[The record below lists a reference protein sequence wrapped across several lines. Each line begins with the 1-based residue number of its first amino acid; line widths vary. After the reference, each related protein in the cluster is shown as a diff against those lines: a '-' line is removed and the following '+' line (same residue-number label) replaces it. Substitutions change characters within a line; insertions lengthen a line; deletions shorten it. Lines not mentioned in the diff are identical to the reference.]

1 MDSLKILD
9 CTLRDGGYVNNWSF
23 PQSQILK
30 IIESLEASNVD
41 IIELGY
47 LNDSK
52 GKERDST
59 LFNSMNSIGRILN
72 GVNKSVSMVVMIDL
86 FAFDV
91 DQLPKKFDTE
101 IDGIRLVFH
110 KRDIGDALLVAEKII
125 DLGYQLFFQ
134 PMATKIYSDDEFLSA
149 IESVNQLD
157 IYAFYIVDSFG
168 SMSLTEFKHY
178 VSLADS
184 HLNKNIRLGYHAHNN
199 MQLAFS
205 NAIDLYNSKI
215 DRKIIIDSSIYGM
228 GRGAG
233 NLNTELIVDYLN
245 NQSNQSK
252 KRYNILPLLE
262 VIDEILVFYSKK
274 KSWGFSPAQYFSA
287 SFNCHPNYSSY
298 LFDKK
303 TTRIADIQGVL
314 KSIPIDKKVS
324 FDEKLIKD
332 LYQKFLLK
340 NKSKAQGVI
349 KIPNNKQVLLI
360 ASGYSVIENI
370 EIIKQKLESDSYFV
384 IALNHKPQF
393 YCDYYF
399 FSNQQRFDEFK
410 DKMPIEKYIITT
422 NIKHNQNI
430 NTIIEFKEISYIKEA
445 FTTNTAIL
453 MINYL
458 ISQNIR
464 RVEIAGL
471 DGYQVGKNNYAYDE
485 TNVIANEDLFSEL
498 NHAVSSSLQELES
511 LIDIKLITPSIYTED
526 IPLRI
531 MGVIPARYNSSRF
544 QGKPLCLI
552 NGIPMIKRTYD
563 QVKRSQLLD
572 ELVVATD
579 SPKIEDYCIQ
589 EGIPVVMTSKDN
601 QTGTDRL
608 TEVAQTKNYDFYI
621 NIQGDEP
628 VIDIE
633 SISEIVSDYKKYTNT
648 YGVYALYKE
657 IDDPLEVDSDT
668 IIKVVI
674 SEANELI
681 YMSRHPVPFNKS
693 SNQATYN
700 KQVCVYGFTK
710 KALSTFSERSKTRN
724 EKFED
729 IELLRFLD
737 LGYKVKM
744 IETIVDSIAVDV
756 PKDVK
761 KVENFLNKKGLL

>member
-1 MDSLKILD
+1 MIL
-9 CTLRDGGYVNNWSF
+9 
-23 PQSQILK
+23 IL
-30 IIESLEASNVD
+30 IF
-41 IIELGY
+41 Y
-47 LNDSK
+47 
-52 GKERDST
+52 
-59 LFNSMNSIGRILN
+59 F
-72 GVNKSVSMVVMIDL
+72 
-86 FAFDV
+86 
-91 DQLPKKFDTE
+91 
-101 IDGIRLVFH
+101 
-110 KRDIGDALLVAEKII
+110 KR
-125 DLGYQLFFQ
+125 
-134 PMATKIYSDDEFLSA
+134 
-149 IESVNQLD
+149 N
-157 IYAFYIVDSFG
+157 
-168 SMSLTEFKHY
+168 
-178 VSLADS
+178 
-184 HLNKNIRLGYHAHNN
+184 
-199 MQLAFS
+199 
-205 NAIDLYNSKI
+205 
-215 DRKIIIDSSIYGM
+215 
-228 GRGAG
+228 
-233 NLNTELIVDYLN
+233 
-245 NQSNQSK
+245 
-252 KRYNILPLLE
+252 
-262 VIDEILVFYSKK
+262 
-274 KSWGFSPAQYFSA
+274 SWGFTPAQYLSA
-287 SFNCHPNYSSY
+287 SLDCHPNYASY
-298 LFDKK
+298 LVNKK
-303 TTRIADIQGVL
+303 TNHIADIRKIL
-314 KSIPIDKKVS
+314 EKIPLGLRNV
-324 FDEKLIKD
+324 FDETVVNQ
-332 LYQKFLLK
+332 LYQDFLLT
-340 NKSKAQGVI
+340 NKSEPKGKFNI
-349 KIPNNKQVLLI
+349 PDGKKILLI
-360 ASGYSVIENI
+360 ASGNSINDNLEK
-370 EIIKQKLESDSYFV
+370 IKQKIESGNYFV
-384 IALNHKPQF
+384 IALNHKPKF
-393 YCDYYF
+393 ECDCYF

-410 DKMPIEKYIITT
+410 NKIPLGKQVVTT
-422 NIKHNQNI
+422 NISCKEVDI
-430 NTIIEFKEISYIKEA
+430 VIELKDIAHIGESFI
-445 FTTNTAIL
+445 TNVAIL

-458 ISQNIR
+458 ISNKVED
-464 RVEIAGL
+464 VEIAGL
-471 DGYQVGKNNYAYDE
+471 DGYEVGKNNYAYDE
-485 TNVIANEDLFSEL
+485 TSVIVNEGLFKEL
-498 NHAVSSSLQELES
+498 NEAIKYSLLHLKDYINIE
-511 LIDIKLITPSIYTED
+511 LITPSVYGKS

-531 MGVIPARYNSSRF
+531 LGVIPARYNSSRF